1 MSTVAEIESAIQKLD
16 AKELGELSLWFEE
29 FVGQAWDEKVSREAK
44 AGKFARIKD
53 EISRE
58 EAAGD
63 LLDFP

>member
-1 MSTVAEIESAIQKLD
+1 MPEIQLAIQKLD
-16 AKELGELSLWFEE
+16 ARELGELSVWFEE
-29 FVGQAWDEKVSREAK
+29 FVAKAWDEKVASDAK